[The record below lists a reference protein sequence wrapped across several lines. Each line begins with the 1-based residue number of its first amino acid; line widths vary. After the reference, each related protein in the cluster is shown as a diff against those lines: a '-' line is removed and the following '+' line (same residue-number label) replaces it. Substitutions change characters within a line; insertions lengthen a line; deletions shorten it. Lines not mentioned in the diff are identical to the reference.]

1 MNGEIICVGT
11 ELLLGNIVNTNARFL
26 SEELAALGVNVYNQ
40 SVVGDN
46 DLRIKQALNDAMR
59 RSQLIV
65 LTGGLGPTDDDLT
78 KESVASHLGLPLIED
93 HHSRKH
99 IEDYFKRTERIAP
112 ISNYKQSMMPAGCHI
127 FKNDIGTAPGCAIK
141 NGGCT
146 IIILPGPPREMEY
159 MFTKYVKPYISNI
172 TKETIVSHN
181 VRIFGEM
188 ESSIEEKIRQYTK
201 LQNPTTAIYASE
213 GEVTLR
219 VTAKAAS
226 EAIADNLCTPV
237 ISALCE
243 TMGDSVYGVDC
254 DNLQSVVVELLKEK
268 KLKVATAES
277 CTAGMLSSMITEVA
291 GSSSVFDFG
300 ISAYANR
307 IKINVLGVPESVIE
321 KYGAVSEHTA
331 AYMAMGVRKVA
342 DADLGIGITG
352 VAGPGASENKPV
364 GLVYVALA
372 DKQNIWIRKMTL
384 GHGGSEREKIRR
396 NSAKTALDLL
406 RRYLCALPEVLE
418 GSFAIGESPSV
429 LTAQPNITKATAPT
443 KDPVHTFASQK
454 NALSDSEIADLI
466 NSVAENDEYDAS
478 GYESSYYVDDH
489 AGYIATNDD
498 EENKK
503 PRFTMP
509 KPKRVTKDY
518 VEEPKKEE
526 KTKEKKT
533 LRILNYVTSLIPWK
547 GDTVREIIRKLV
559 FIISLLALIASSIYI
574 VDYFRESNKQTG
586 IVDDLRELYGKEKS
600 STQKNEDGVYVS
612 FEQIIAQNSDTK
624 AWLNIPSTKVDN
636 PVVQTSDNEY
646 YLKRNFNKI
655 KSRYGTLYFE
665 AAATISPEYTSQNL
679 VIYGHEMRDG
689 SMFGTLKK
697 YKNVNFYKE
706 NPVFKMRTL
715 YDDAKYK
722 IFAIFI
728 TNASGE
734 QDNGKVFEYRTPD
747 FETQSDF
754 LSFVSQ
760 VKERSII
767 NTGVDVVAG
776 DKIVTL
782 STCTGEFEDARL
794 VVVAR
799 RVRTGEYSTIDESL
813 VSVNGNPRY
822 PQAYYDKRGISNPFK
837 DVPEII
843 VQAEEPLGGGFTEE
857 VPPADTPVNAPINVP
872 IDTPIDTPTVV
883 PEEDYA
889 YVSSEDF
896 VDETLESLPI
906 YTNENGEIEVV
917 VN

>member
-46 DLRIKQALNDAMR
+46 DLRIKQSLNDAMR

-93 HHSRKH
+93 PHSRKH
-99 IEDYFKRTERIAP
+99 IEEYFKRTERVAP
-112 ISNYKQSMMPAGCHI
+112 LSNYKQSMMPAGCHI
-127 FKNDIGTAPGCAIK
+127 FKNDIGTAPGCAVK

-159 MFTKYVKPYISNI
+159 MFTKYVKPYISNM

-237 ISALCE
+237 ISALRE

-307 IKINVLGVPESVIE
+307 IKINALGVPESVID

-331 AYMAMGVRKVA
+331 AYMAIGVRKAA
-342 DADLGIGITG
+342 DSDLGIGITG

-418 GSFAIGESPSV
+418 GSFAIGDSPSV
-429 LTAQPNITKATAPT
+429 LTAQPNITKVAAPT
-443 KDPVHTFASQK
+443 KAPVHTFASQE

-466 NSVAENDEYDAS
+466 NAVAENDEYDAS
-478 GYESSYYVDDH
+478 GYESAYFIEEQ
-489 AGYIATNDD
+489 AGYIATGD
-498 EENKK
+498 EETKK
-503 PRFTMP
+503 PRFSIP
-509 KPKRVTKDY
+509 RPKRDTKDY
-518 VEEPKKEE
+518 VEEEKKEE
-526 KTKEKKT
+526 NKTV
-533 LRILNYVTSLIPWK
+533 RIRNYIISLIPWK
-547 GDTVREIIRKLV
+547 GDTVREIIRKLI
-559 FIISLLALIASSIYI
+559 FIVSILALIASSVYI
-574 VDYFRESNKQTG
+574 VNYFRESNKQTG
-586 IVDDLRELYGKEKS
+586 IVEDVRELYSKEKS
-600 STQKNEDGVYVS
+600 STQKNESGIFVS

-624 AWLNIPSTKVDN
+624 AWINIPSTKVDN
-636 PVVQTSDNEY
+636 PVVQSSDNEY

-665 AAATISPEYTSQNL
+665 AAATISPEHTSQNL

-697 YKNVNFYKE
+697 FKNVNFYKE

-734 QDNGKVFEYRTPD
+734 QNNGTVFEYRTPD
-747 FETQSDF
+747 FASQSDF
-754 LSFVSQ
+754 LSFVAQ

-843 VQAEEPLGGGFTEE
+843 VQAEEPLGDGFTEE
-857 VPPADTPVNAPINVP
+857 VPPADTP
-872 IDTPIDTPTVV
+872 IDTPIDAPIDTPVDTPTDTPSVV

-896 VDETLESLPI
+896 VDETLESLPFDA
-906 YTNENGEIEVV
+906 TENGEIEVP

>member
-26 SEELAALGVNVYNQ
+26 SEELAALGINIYNQ

-46 DLRIKQALNDAMR
+46 DFRIKQALSDAMR
-59 RSQLIV
+59 RSQLII
-65 LTGGLGPTDDDLT
+65 LTGGLGPTEDDLT

-93 HHSRKH
+93 AESRKH
-99 IEDYFKRTERIAP
+99 IEDYFSRTGRIAP
-112 ISNYKQSMMPAGCHI
+112 ESNYKQSMMPAGCHI
-127 FKNDIGTAPGCAIK
+127 FKNDIGTAPGCAVK
-141 NGGCT
+141 NGNCT
-146 IIILPGPPREMEY
+146 IIIMPGPPREMEY
-159 MFTKYVKPYISNI
+159 MFNHYVKPYIADM
-172 TKETIVSHN
+172 TRETIVSHN

-188 ESSIEEKIRQYTK
+188 ESSIEEKIKQYTR

-226 EAIADNLCTPV
+226 EGIADNLCTPV

-254 DNLQSVVVELLKEK
+254 DTLQSVVVNMLKDK

-277 CTAGMLSSMITEVA
+277 CTAGMLSSMITEVSGA
-291 GSSSVFDFG
+291 SSVFDFG
-300 ISAYANR
+300 ISAYANKV
-307 IKINVLGVPESVIE
+307 KINALGVPESVIN

-352 VAGPGASENKPV
+352 VAGPGASEHKPV

-372 DKQNIWIRKMTL
+372 DKENIWIRKMTL
-384 GHGGSEREKIRR
+384 GHGSSEREKIRR

-406 RRYLCALPEVLE
+406 RRYLCSLPSVLD
-418 GSFAIGESPSV
+418 GGFQIGDSPTV
-429 LTAQPNITKATAPT
+429 LTAQPKIK
-443 KDPVHTFASQK
+443 KVLEEKPVLHTFNPQE
-454 NALSDSEIADLI
+454 NALSDSEIAELI
-466 NSVAENDEYDAS
+466 TAVAENDEYDAS
-478 GYESSYYVDDH
+478 GYETAHYGEYQTGYV
-489 AGYIATNDD
+489 AADD
-498 EENKK
+498 EPQSKK
-503 PRFTMP
+503 RKLSLP
-509 KPKRVTKDY
+509 KFKRDTKDY
-518 VEEPKKEE
+518 VEEEE
-526 KTKEKKT
+526 KPKEQKKT
-533 LRILNYVTSLIPWK
+533 LRIFNYIKSIIPWK
-547 GDTVREIIRKLV
+547 GDSVRDIVRKLI
-559 FIISLLALIASSIYI
+559 FIISLLALIASSVYI
-574 VDYFRESNKQTG
+574 VNYFLESNKQTG
-586 IVDDLRELYGKEKS
+586 VVDDVRELYGKEKS
-600 STQKNEDGVYVS
+600 STEKNEDGVYVS
-612 FEQIIAQNSDTK
+612 FESIIAQNSDTK
-624 AWLNIPSTKVDN
+624 AWINIPSTKVDN
-636 PVVQTSDNEY
+636 PVVQTDDNEY

-665 AAATISPEYTSQNL
+665 AAATISPEHTSQNL

-715 YDDAKYK
+715 FDDAKYK

-728 TNASGE
+728 TNASPE
-734 QDNGKVFEYRTPD
+734 QNNGTVFEYRTPD
-747 FETQSDF
+747 FQTQSEF
-754 LSFVSQ
+754 LSFVAQ

-767 NTGVDVVAG
+767 NTGVDVAAG
-776 DKIVTL
+776 DNIVTL

-794 VVVAR
+794 VIVAR

-822 PQAYYDKRGISNPFK
+822 PQAYYDKKGIANPFK
-837 DVPEII
+837 DVPEVI
-843 VQAEEPLGGGFTEE
+843 VQIEEPLGGGFIEGTLPEE
-857 VPPADTPVNAPINVP
+857 TPEQAPEDPSVNTSSEVTYTA
-872 IDTPIDTPTVV
+872 
-883 PEEDYA
+883 PEEDDSYA

-906 YTNENGEIEVV
+906 YVNPDGEIEVIT
-917 VN
+917 N